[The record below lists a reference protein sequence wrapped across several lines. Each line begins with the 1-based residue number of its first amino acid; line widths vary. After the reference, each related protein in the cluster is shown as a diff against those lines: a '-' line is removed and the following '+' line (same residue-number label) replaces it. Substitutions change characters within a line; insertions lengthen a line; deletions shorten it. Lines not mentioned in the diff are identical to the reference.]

1 MLSVRHLSDGRLTD
15 VAVDRLPALLDAQ
28 QGVIWIDMAG
38 GDDAQLAVLRQLGI
52 DEWVAEDVLQTSTH
66 PKAELHPDYL
76 FLVVHAVDLDTR
88 DERFDLGTQE
98 IDAVLGR
105 CWLVTHSVEP
115 MALTTRVARL
125 ADETLSVDATAGDL
139 LHLLL
144 DTLVDEYEPFVND
157 FIPTRVDQIETALFD
172 DHPAPAVRREIQ
184 LRRRD
189 VLRLSR
195 VAGPQAVAVAKL
207 CEPNTALADRTRDL
221 MVDIGDRL
229 KYVAAQTENL
239 HQQLDTAF
247 DHYQSVVANGQN
259 EIMKVLTMVSATL
272 LPITVI
278 TGVYGMNF
286 EHMPE
291 LQRPWAY
298 PVVLAVCGLIVVFNL
313 TFFYLRGWIGRRGK
327 FHRAGHALQVGAGRV
342 LRTPAI
348 GARVVGRSA
357 ARLAPTR
364 LLGYP
369 RRQPPR

>member
-1 MLSVRHLSDGRLTD
+1 MITVRHVVDGRVTEVPATGLG
-15 VAVDRLPALLDAQ
+15 RLVGAN
-28 QGVIWIDMAG
+28 QGVLWVDMSG
-38 GDDAQLAVLRQLGI
+38 EGPTELAALEELGI

-76 FLVVHAVDLDTR
+76 FLVVHAVDLDTT
-88 DERFDLGTQE
+88 DERFDLDTTE

-105 CWLVTHSVEP
+105 CWVVTHSSQP
-115 MALTTRVARL
+115 LALMTRVAEMLPTSAAR
-125 ADETLSVDATAGDL
+125 TATAGDL

-144 DTLVDEYEPFVND
+144 DTLVDEYEPFVNV
-157 FIPTRVDQIETALFD
+157 FIPDRVDQIETALFD
-172 DHPAPAVRREIQ
+172 DHPSPAVRREIQ

-195 VAGPQAVAVAKL
+195 VTGPQAVAIEQL
-207 CEPNTALADRTRDL
+207 CEPSNALAERTRAL
-221 MVDIGDRL
+221 LLDIGDRL
-229 KYVAAQTENL
+229 KYIAAQTESL
-239 HQQLDTAF
+239 HHQLDTAF

-291 LQRPWAY
+291 LSRAWAY
-298 PVVLAVCGLIVVFNL
+298 PAVLAVCGLIVVVNL
-313 TFFYLRGWIGRRGK
+313 LVFYLRGWIGQRGR
-327 FHRAGHALQVGAGRV
+327 FHRAGRMLQVGAGRA
-342 LRTPAI
+342 LRTPAL

-357 ARLAPTR
+357 ARLAPSR

-369 RRQPPR
+369 RRQTPP